1 MLKNFHDMELFFKK
15 INKFVF
21 KTIFAIREFFRQN

>member
-15 INKFVF
+15 KKKFVF